1 MKRITVTLAFLL
13 ASAMMF
19 SQELTLTVDLPES
32 VVAGQRFSIVY
43 TVNSTDGQFSPPR
56 FDPSFSVQGPQRS
69 TSRNVQ
75 FINGQMTS
83 VSSTTLIYYVV
94 ASVPGQYTLPAA
106 QFESK
111 KITVS
116 SQVREIM
123 ITGEGTAPATGQ
135 QQGQGLGQGQ
145 NQGQGLSSTPSS
157 GAPVSGSEV
166 SMRLLL
172 NKTEVY
178 VGQPVSATL
187 KLYSRINLSGI
198 NDLKY
203 PDLKGFLREDIET
216 PPLRNLENEVIDGV
230 QYGTGVLQRFLL
242 YPQIPGDIQI
252 GPVVITALVQQ
263 KAAVSDPFFDD
274 PFFGNIF
281 SNVSTVP
288 RQVATRQVT
297 IKVKPLPAPR
307 PADFHGAVGSFELTS
322 SLSATKAEVNEA
334 ITLTLTLKGSGN
346 LNLAGEPVINFPQGI
361 EKYDPGVTVKSSG
374 TATGSK
380 SFEYLLI
387 PRNRGTF
394 DIPPVSY
401 TVFDPE
407 KEKYVTLRTDGYS
420 VTVTGTSGTAVTTT
434 PASSTGADVRY
445 LGQDIR
451 FIRNGNVRMS
461 NVSDPL
467 VAALWYWVCFVM
479 ALFVTAAVLL
489 LRREQMK
496 RNADIA
502 GLRNRKASKNA
513 RKRLAKAN
521 SLLNTGRKE
530 LVNAEIARALWGF
543 LGDKL
548 SIPQSQLTRERCYA
562 TLREKSIS
570 EDLITELDQVLS
582 ATEYSQYARVTEE
595 ESSPVLCKR
604 AAVLVGKLDDVLN

>member
-1 MKRITVTLAFLL
+1 MKSISVTLAFILT
-13 ASAMMF
+13 SAMMF
-19 SQELTLTVDLPES
+19 SQDLTLTVDLPAS

-75 FINGQMTS
+75 WINGQMTS

-94 ASVPGQYTLPAA
+94 AGVPGQYTLPAA

-116 SQVREIM
+116 SPVREIT
-123 ITGEGTAPATGQ
+123 ITGEGAAPAAGQ
-135 QQGQGLGQGQ
+135 QQGQGQGQGQ
-145 NQGQGLSSTPSS
+145 GQSSTSSS
-157 GAPVSGSEV
+157 GAAVSGSEV

-172 NKTEVY
+172 NKHEVY

-216 PPLRNLENEVIDGV
+216 PPLRNLDNEVIDGV

-242 YPQIPGDIQI
+242 YPQIPGDIHI
-252 GPVVITALVQQ
+252 DPVVITAVVQQ
-263 KAAVSDPFFDD
+263 RAAVSDPFFDD

-288 RQVATRQVT
+288 RQVATRPEV

-307 PADFHGAVGSFELTS
+307 PADFHGAVGSFDLAS
-322 SLSATKAEVNEA
+322 SLSATEAEVNDA
-334 ITLTLTLKGSGN
+334 ITLILTLKGSGN

-361 EKYDPGVTVKSSG
+361 EKYDPGVKIKSTG
-374 TATGSK
+374 IATGSK

-387 PRNRGTF
+387 PRNTGTF

-401 TVFDPE
+401 TVFDPD
-407 KEKYVTLRTDGYS
+407 KEKYVTLRTEGYS
-420 VTVTGTSGTAVTTT
+420 VTVTGTAGSSVTTA
-434 PASSTGADVRY
+434 PAYTSGADVKY

-451 FIRNGNVRMS
+451 FIRNDNVRLS
-461 NVSDPL
+461 KASEPL
-467 VAALWYWVCFVM
+467 VAGLWYWLCFII
-479 ALFVTAAVLL
+479 ALIVTAAVLL

-502 GLRNRKASKNA
+502 GLRNRKASKTA

-521 SLLNTGRKE
+521 TLLSAGKKE

-548 SIPQSQLTRERCYA
+548 SIPQSQLTRERCYV
-562 TLREKSIS
+562 TLREKMIS

-595 ESSPVLCKR
+595 ESSPALCKR